1 MATGCTRVPTF
12 ATVTTLAA
20 VTLLGPPGA
29 AAPIARADPIDDR
42 FLVALQ
48 SQAITYQS
56 PEGAIAAGRLVCS
69 ELDHGETPQQ
79 VAQDVMNVS
88 NLDPFHA
95 GYFVG
100 ASIGA
105 YCPGHA

>member
-1 MATGCTRVPTF
+1 MTAGRTRVPTF
-12 ATVTTLAA
+12 ATVTTFAA
-20 VTLLGPPGA
+20 VALMGPLGA
-29 AAPIARADPIDDR
+29 AAPIARAEPIDDR
-42 FLVALQ
+42 FLAALQ
-48 SQAITYQS
+48 SQGITYQS
-56 PEGAIAAGRLVCS
+56 PEAAIAAGHLVCS

-79 VAQDVMNVS
+79 VAQDVINVS

-105 YCPGHA
+105 YCPNHA

>member
-1 MATGCTRVPTF
+1 MTTGRTRVPTF
-12 ATVTTLAA
+12 AMVTTLAA
-20 VTLLGPPGA
+20 VALMGPLGA
-29 AAPIARADPIDDR
+29 AAPIARAEPIDDR
-42 FLVALQ
+42 FLAALQ
-48 SQAITYQS
+48 SQGITYQS
-56 PEGAIAAGRLVCS
+56 PEAAIAAGHLVCS

-79 VAQDVMNVS
+79 VAQDVINVS